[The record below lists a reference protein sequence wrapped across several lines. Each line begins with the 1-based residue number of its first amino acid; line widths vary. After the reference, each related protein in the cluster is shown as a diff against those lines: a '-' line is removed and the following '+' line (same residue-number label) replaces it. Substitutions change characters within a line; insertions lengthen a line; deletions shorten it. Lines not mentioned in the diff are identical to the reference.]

1 MSNIYVGQ
9 SALRIQL
16 TVGQDITGALDLK
29 IKYKK
34 PDKTT
39 GDWTAT
45 EKTAATGVI
54 YYDLVDTTEL
64 DPKGT
69 WTFWAYVK
77 FSDGRE
83 ADGDAFKHKISEVG
97 KVI

>member
-16 TVGQDITGALDLK
+16 TVGQDITSALALK

-34 PDKTT
+34 PDGTT
-39 GDWTAT
+39 GSWTAT

-54 YYDLVDTTEL
+54 YYDVVEITEL

-69 WTFWAYVK
+69 WTFWAYVQ
-77 FSDGRE
+77 FADGRV
-83 ADGDAFKHKISEVG
+83 ADGDAFKHKIYEVG